1 MSTPEL
7 NEIRNKIE
15 ILHDPLAPVPHTYA
29 SLDAFPTNADVPLIM
44 KWNELRDACIKQEH
58 EIDLSSPDLTPAEQS
73 VVLQRAA
80 FGSVGEVKVRQ
91 LTVALSQQKLTYGE
105 FAQRRYQIGATEDN
119 AALQAAATLNIRDQ
133 SSQILEQGRVTQRF
147 TAEIGKVDDYLHSVD
162 ARQPRMIRLAATSEF
177 GSQASQQ
184 SCGANCSSAPIP
196 EGSPFK
202 QLRLRHGFVVSGG
215 GLGGMRARLVDFDMG
230 TLSVIDFG
238 LEWAGGEAHSK
249 ITHRRDI
256 ILARDDLA
264 QLRAIANI
272 IWISSGPVP
281 TAQASLDG
289 SWGILLINGKI
300 VRSEQGLGNVGGA
313 GRDLNGLLYSIQE
326 KQLVHLM
333 FENRRMYQLW
343 SCYAYPLG
351 GHAGVPTSY
360 IRTQGWGYSWSNL
373 DDVPPTFPISSSD
386 PMPFRFDVSQSQ
398 WTCAD

>member
-196 EGSPFK
+196 EGSPTE
-202 QLRLRHGFVVSGG
+202 VC
-215 GLGGMRARLVDFDMG
+215 
-230 TLSVIDFG
+230 
-238 LEWAGGEAHSK
+238 
-249 ITHRRDI
+249 RRT
-256 ILARDDLA
+256 
-264 QLRAIANI
+264 
-272 IWISSGPVP
+272 G
-281 TAQASLDG
+281 
-289 SWGILLINGKI
+289 
-300 VRSEQGLGNVGGA
+300 VG
-313 GRDLNGLLYSIQE
+313 Q
-326 KQLVHLM
+326 
-333 FENRRMYQLW
+333 
-343 SCYAYPLG
+343 
-351 GHAGVPTSY
+351 
-360 IRTQGWGYSWSNL
+360 
-373 DDVPPTFPISSSD
+373 
-386 PMPFRFDVSQSQ
+386 
-398 WTCAD
+398 